1 MIEHADVDQLQGFA
15 QPSRD
20 HFVGLTGLGDAGWMI
35 MRQYDRGGI
44 AGQRLL
50 HYLARMHAGA
60 VDGAAEQLI
69 EGDQAMP
76 IVQMQAAYL

>member
-1 MIEHADVDQLQGFA
+1 
-15 QPSRD
+15 
-20 HFVGLTGLGDAGWMI
+20 
-35 MRQYDRGGI
+35 
-44 AGQRLL
+44 
-50 HYLARMHAGA
+50 MHAGA